1 MTDKKNYKTILE
13 ASRDLGF
20 TKNAVKYHVSKLP
33 AEMILK
39 DDKGIV
45 FISPEGV
52 EMLRET
58 MGKKQPVENQQTTE
72 SNNEEL
78 NNSLIDTLS
87 KTIETLQNQLE
98 QKDEQLKNS
107 TDEKMRLL
115 QLIDQQ
121 QQLTARQL
129 QQLAVSNERI
139 IQGIE
144 QLPAKSETTTN
155 QETTEQEPHKKTIA
169 DFFRN
174 LKK

>member
-1 MTDKKNYKTILE
+1 MKKNYKTILE
-13 ASRDLGF
+13 AARDLGF

-33 AEMILK
+33 AEMVDK
-39 DDKGIV
+39 DEKGIV
-45 FISPEGV
+45 YISPEGV
-52 EMLRET
+52 EALRET
-58 MGKKQPVENQQTTE
+58 MGKKQPTEKHQTTD
-72 SNNEEL
+72 NEEL
-78 NNSLIDTLS
+78 NNSLIETLS
-87 KTIETLQNQLE
+87 KTIETLQSQLT
-98 QKDEQLKNS
+98 QKDEQLKTS

-129 QQLAVSNERI
+129 QQLTVSNEKI

-144 QLPAKSETTTN
+144 QLPAKNPPADQETTT
-155 QETTEQEPHKKTIA
+155 QEAHKKTIA

>member
-33 AEMILK
+33 VEMIHK
-39 DDKGIV
+39 DEKGIV

-129 QQLAVSNERI
+129 QQLTMSNEKI

-144 QLPAKSETTTN
+144 QLPTTSTKTTN
-155 QETTEQEPHKKTIA
+155 QETTEQEPQKKRTG
-169 DFFRN
+169 FF
-174 LKK
+174 KFFQK